1 MSKSKMIINF
11 NKFQPSKVSV
21 TDLEEN
27 KRSKGQKIS
36 YVRYGDNQ
44 PFIKS
49 PEIQLSTYGIP
60 RAGEYYKDDSQRS
73 FLKVPLDVNDEKYG
87 DDITVYHSK
96 LTELDKLMD
105 SDKMREHIFGSKKAA
120 KGWVYQPLV
129 REAMQQ
135 VLDNSDSDSDD
146 ADSKPTTA
154 QFRPPYIK
162 VKLKTNYETGAIET
176 SVFKKTE
183 SGRQRA
189 KVTTLQDLEQL
200 VTYRSVIRMVVMP
213 NKLWAMKNMQG
224 KRYGLALK
232 MTHLEVEPVSRSTL
246 KDVYEGDVFGDS
258 DDEGAE
264 TQKVEG
270 TLSDDDDMDSV
281 QSSKLNTK
289 SLDDGLDSDD
299 DDDSEDDSDSDSDSE
314 EEKKVVAKKKTSKTT
329 KKKKSSKKSATSSA

>member
-1 MSKSKMIINF
+1 MGINKSNKMSKSKMIINF

-49 PEIQLSTYGIP
+49 PEIQLTTYGIP
-60 RAGEYYKDDSQRS
+60 RAGEYYKEDSQRS
-73 FLKVPLDVNDEKYG
+73 FLKVPLDVNDETYG
-87 DDITVYHSK
+87 KDISVYHSK
-96 LTELDKLMD
+96 LSELDKLMD

-135 VLDNSDSDSDD
+135 TLDNSDSDSED
-146 ADSKPTTA
+146 DSKPTTA

-162 VKLKTNYETGAIET
+162 VKLKTNYETGNIET

-183 SGRQRA
+183 AGRQRA
-189 KVTTLQDLEQL
+189 KVTTLADLEKL

-232 MTHLEVEPVSRSTL
+232 MTHLEVEPVTRSTL

-264 TQKVEG
+264 TAQRVEG
-270 TLSDDDDMDSV
+270 TLSDDDDDDDMDSV

-289 SLDDGLDSDD
+289 SLDDGVDSDD
-299 DDDSEDDSDSDSDSE
+299 SDDSDEDSDSDSE
-314 EEKKVVAKKKTSKTT
+314 EEKKV
-329 KKKKSSKKSATSSA
+329 